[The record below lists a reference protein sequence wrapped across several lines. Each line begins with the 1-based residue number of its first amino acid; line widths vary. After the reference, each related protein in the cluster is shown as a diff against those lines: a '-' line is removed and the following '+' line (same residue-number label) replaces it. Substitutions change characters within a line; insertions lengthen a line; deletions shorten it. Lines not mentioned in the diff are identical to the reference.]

1 MSQIEQ
7 YIQKEKREHPYTDE
21 ELAKLLQV
29 RRETVIEERK
39 RLGIPDSR
47 ARLRKVLREEVFR
60 LLQESDDIS
69 DRMLTVKLQEKGF
82 HASRYLVSEIKNEYK
97 CKQVRNRLNEVQTR
111 TKSETV
117 KPADASENET
127 EFTSMIGF
135 DGGLRAQVRQAK
147 AAVAYPPKGLHTL
160 IIGPSGTGKTML
172 AENMYQFAIHKGILP
187 TNAPFVAFN
196 CADYADNP
204 QLLNSQLFGYEK
216 GAFSGATETHEGLVK
231 KADGGILFLDEVH
244 RLSPEGQEMLF
255 YLLDKGSYRRLG
267 DVTLHKV
274 QIRLIAATTSTPESA
289 LLLTFRRRIPIVI
302 SMPALS
308 ERPLSER
315 FDIICHFFREE
326 QKKIHQKMVV
336 EKDAVR
342 ILLQYGCSGNIGQLQ
357 SDIQVACANAF
368 LDHMSREDD
377 AVYVR
382 EELLDN
388 LMTAGEANKRIES
401 ENLYCRKLVFGG
413 ELDELPEVDSEVD
426 SIYSRMNR
434 IHKASGVPESERMD
448 ALRRQ
453 LTAHFLRIEQQ
464 QNVGYATD
472 EKRKETYDTVK
483 QILTDMEQSLN
494 PLTDALVENIT
505 NMVTEAMTMVQ
516 YGLSME
522 QKLMFDPQEQYP
534 VEFQAAIRFAEL
546 YLERTHCSFPERALA
561 GLTLCFYAFSACKRR
576 RRVRIIL
583 MTHGDVGK
591 SIADTV
597 SHIYDNDNLLSVT
610 MGWEES
616 SEQVLERIIALV
628 QKVDEGHGCLL
639 LVDMGSLA
647 SFAPEIALRTGVPVR
662 CVARVDTL
670 MALDAV
676 YRADGKDGQN
686 LDALADALEV
696 GRLHAGFS
704 GTEKYQGN
712 PSAIL
717 TVCITGE
724 GYAQRIKSYL
734 RTTVAASRNVHIEDV
749 GLLNRDAVLQKVEE
763 LRQSYDIVAA
773 VGTINPELP
782 GIPFLSMEYLFSGYG
797 TMALTNLLE
806 NHRQEETRLTDII
819 EPQLVLCDANFANKN
834 EVIDHMCT
842 ILVARGYVKPEF
854 LLSVYKRENLGTTCL
869 EERVAVP
876 HGEPAY
882 VNKSAI
888 CVAKLVKPMEWADG
902 CVADFVFL
910 FALTENSGDY
920 VKVFYEKIRDKKVLE
935 NLRKSA
941 SSTEIFKNLI

>member
-1 MSQIEQ
+1 MKSLEQ
-7 YIQKEKREHPYTDE
+7 LIQEEKREHPYTDE
-21 ELAKLLQV
+21 ELAELLQI
-29 RRETVIEERK
+29 RRESVIEARKER
-39 RLGIPDSR
+39 GIPDSR
-47 ARLRKVLREEVFR
+47 QRLRKVLVEEIR
-60 LLQESDDIS
+60 TILDAEGDMSE
-69 DRMLTVKLQEKGF
+69 RMLTTRLKERGF
-82 HASRYLVSEIKNEYK
+82 RVSRYLVSELRTEYK
-97 CKQVRNRLNEVQTR
+97 CQHLRRELYTEPEAEEV
-111 TKSETV
+111 V
-117 KPADASENET
+117 APMKPMIPKEDTDFRE
-127 EFTSMIGF
+127 MIGY
-135 DGGLRAQVRQAK
+135 DGGLRAQIRQAK
-147 AAVAYPPKGLHTL
+147 AAVAYPSNGLNTL

-172 AENMYQFAIHKGILP
+172 AENMYRFALHHGILP
-187 TNAPFVAFN
+187 KDAPFVAFN

-244 RLSPEGQEMLF
+244 RLSSEGQEMLF
-255 YLLDKGSYRRLG
+255 YLLDKGAYRRLG
-267 DVTLHKV
+267 DVTMHKV
-274 QIRLIAATTSTPESA
+274 QVRLIAATTSTPESA

-315 FDIICHFFREE
+315 FDIVCHFFKEE
-326 QKKIHQKMVV
+326 QKKIGQKMVV
-336 EKDAVR
+336 EKEAVR

-368 LDHMSREDD
+368 LDHMSRGDD
-377 AVYVR
+377 AIYVR
-382 EELLDN
+382 EELLEN
-388 LMTAGEANKRIES
+388 LMAAGEMAKLVPG
-401 ENLYCRKLVFGG
+401 ENLYCRKLVFGDG
-413 ELDELPEVDSEVD
+413 LEDMSEEDGEVDN
-426 SIYSRMNR
+426 IYSRMNR
-434 IHKASGVPESERMD
+434 IHRMSGVPESERMD

-453 LTAHFLRIEQQ
+453 LTAHFLRIEQKQ
-464 QNVGYATD
+464 SEDAASG
-472 EKRKETYDTVK
+472 EKREVNRQIVI
-483 QILTDMEQSLN
+483 QILEEMEGVLN
-494 PLTDALVENIT
+494 PLTDPLIDNIT
-505 NMVTEAMTMVQ
+505 GVVTETMTMME
-516 YGLSME
+516 YGIAVE
-522 QKLMFDPQEQYP
+522 QRLMFSAEEQYP
-534 VEFQAAIRFAEL
+534 QEYKAALQFAEK
-546 YLERTHCSFPERALA
+546 YLDKTHCSFPERAVA

-591 SIADTV
+591 AIADAV
-597 SHIYDNDNLLSVT
+597 NHIYDNDNLLAVS

-616 SEQVLERIIALV
+616 SERVMEQIISMV

-647 SFAPEIALRTGVPVR
+647 SFAPEISLRTGVPVR

-704 GTEKYQGN
+704 GSEQYQGK

-749 GLLNRDAVLQKVEE
+749 GLLNRDAMLQKVEQ
-763 LRQSYDIVAA
+763 LRANFDIVAA

-806 NHRQEETRLTDII
+806 NHRQEDKRLTDII

-834 EVIDHMCT
+834 EAIDHMCT
-842 ILVARGYVKPEF
+842 TLVARGYVKPEF

-869 EERVAVP
+869 EEKIAVP
-876 HGEPAY
+876 HGEPSL
-882 VNKSAI
+882 VNRPSI
-888 CVAKLVKPMEWADG
+888 CVAKLKKPMEWESG
-902 CVADFVFL
+902 LLADFVFL
-910 FALTENSGDY
+910 FALTENAGEY
-920 VKVFYEKIRDKKVLE
+920 VQIFYEKIRNEKTLE
-935 NLRKSA
+935 NLRKSETA
-941 SSTEIFKNLI
+941 ADIFKNLI